1 MTTPINPA
9 PNGPQEPAGTSS
21 DATGAADTGTDTTGA
36 QSATQDPSPQGVDAL
51 PDWAQKEIKTAREY
65 AARQRREAKAAKD
78 ATAQQSETVNKLM
91 AALKAAG
98 LPVGDDEPDPAQ
110 VADQLTRAQADAKA
124 KAVELAVYRAAA
136 KAGVDGDA
144 LLDSR
149 SFLDSVS
156 SLDLT
161 ANTFAQAVEDA
172 VKGSGDRFKTN
183 PQPQKTAPT
192 KSGGDFNGA
201 PNGKRQLT
209 EADVARMSA
218 DEIDRALADG
228 QLSALLGTT

>member
-9 PNGPQEPAGTSS
+9 PNDPQEPAGTST
-21 DATGAADTGTDTTGA
+21 DATGTTDTGTGTNGA
-36 QSATQDPSPQGVDAL
+36 QGATQDPSAQSIDAL

-65 AARQRREAKAAKD
+65 AARQRREARAAKD
-78 ATAQQSETVNKLM
+78 ANEQQTEMVNKLM
-91 AALKAAG
+91 QALKAAG
-98 LPVGDDEPDPAQ
+98 LPVGDEEPDPAQ
-110 VADQLTRAQADAKA
+110 VADQLTRAQSDAKA

-149 SFLDSVS
+149 SFLDSLA
-156 SLDLT
+156 SLNPADGGFT
-161 ANTFAQAVEDA
+161 QAVEDA
-172 VKGSGDRFKTN
+172 IKGSGDRFKT
-183 PQPQKTAPT
+183 QPPKAAPT

-201 PNGKRQLT
+201 PNAKRQLT
-209 EADVARMSA
+209 EADVARMSP
-218 DEIDRALADG
+218 DEIDRALAEG